1 MPYKGKGG
9 IAFDS
14 NASKNL
20 PIQTKLHILGF
31 PAGQGVK
38 KEGSI
43 SPIYSTAVT
52 ARQGLE
58 DNGTIK
64 TAGKTGTTDENRHAW
79 FCGYGTNDVSEIAV
93 CVMIEKGGKYS
104 VIGILS
110 GANVGSASM
119 KGRVVPIGN
128 AL

>member
-64 TAGKTGTTDENRHAW
+64 TANDNTDHGNS
-79 FCGYGTNDVSEIAV
+79 GGP
-93 CVMIEKGGKYS
+93 VMIEKGGKYS